1 MKINKPCY
9 IKAFGFTSNHIK
21 SILDN
26 LGENAIS
33 VQWGNYSP
41 IGTVVIP
48 FESPLATFD
57 KYLRMNC
64 IVVTASGL
72 DYDNMLTYY
81 PVDCLTDDDYS
92 ESIYIA
98 STSLGRILRT
108 RSTVLSYLVY
118 GEYAAEQT
126 EYSVCSRFCN
136 GRILTAHATDLYGI
150 DYFHKSHYE
159 NNRSLYSSSVV
170 YSDYH
175 DCYIDR
181 DTPGLHCGY
190 WSEDADNSSSWFVNC
205 DAVYVDQNDTWYYNG
220 YVAGAHGFVYN
231 DRTSSWGT
239 EVVTSR
245 YHSLERVFRFKLDN
259 RPKFSIGFEIEK
271 EDSDTCNIESISL
284 YRDTEW
290 IKEADSSLDRSIGYE
305 LVSPAFDM
313 FSNQMIKEIDKNEDL
328 KRLINANSSSNCG
341 GHINIA
347 SSEYNTKELFEGL
360 SAFMPLLYS
369 MYESRIDK
377 HYSMAKEKH
386 QYLDSSADKYAAVF
400 IKHNVLEIRIFSAV
414 KSVENLLWRQDLIRI
429 MCNNIN
435 KSEVD
440 VLRMLCNQKSKLYMH
455 LRKVYTQEEIIK
467 KIGMFVTF
475 SKDFNHKKLSFV
487 DLTDVPTDGIQ
498 DVDSLGA

>member
-9 IKAFGFTSNHIK
+9 IKAFGLTSNHIK

-48 FESPLATFD
+48 YESPLATFD
-57 KYLRMNC
+57 KYLGMNC

-72 DYDNMLTYY
+72 DYDNMLTHY

-92 ESIYIA
+92 ESIYVT
-98 STSLGRILRT
+98 STSLGGILRT

-126 EYSVCSRFCN
+126 DYTVNSRFCD
-136 GRILTAHATDLYGI
+136 GRILTAHATSLHGR
-150 DYFHKSHYE
+150 DYFHQSHYE

-170 YSDYH
+170 YSHYH
-175 DCYIDR
+175 DCYIDIET
-181 DTPGLHCGY
+181 DYLHCGY
-190 WSEDADNSSSWFVNC
+190 WSEDTDDSSSWFVNC
-205 DAVYVDQNDTWYYNG
+205 DAVYVDENDTWYYNG
-220 YVAGAHGFVYN
+220 YIAGAHGFVYN
-231 DRTSSWGT
+231 DRTGDWGT
-239 EVVTSR
+239 QVTTAR
-245 YHSLERVFRFKLDN
+245 YHSLSRVFRFSHET
-259 RPKFSIGFEIEK
+259 PKFSIGFEIEK
-271 EDSDTCNIESISL
+271 EDKEASLIEATAL
-284 YRDTEW
+284 YKDTEW
-290 IKEADSSLDRSIGYE
+290 IKEADRSLDLVIGYE

-313 FSNQMIKEIDKNEDL
+313 FSNQMETEINMSEDL
-328 KRLINANSSSNCG
+328 QQLINAKSSSNCG

-347 SSEYNTKELFEGL
+347 SSEYSTKELFEGL

-386 QYLDSSADKYAAVF
+386 QYMSSDADKYAAVF
-400 IKHNVLEIRIFSAV
+400 IKRNVLEIRIFSAV
-414 KSVENLLWRQDLIRI
+414 KSIENLLWRQDLMRI
-429 MCNNIN
+429 MCKNIN
-435 KSEVD
+435 KSETD
-440 VLRMLCNQKSKLYMH
+440 VLKMLCNQKSKLYLH
-455 LRKVYTQEEIIK
+455 LRKVYTQGEIIN

-475 SKDFNHKKLSFV
+475 SRNFNHKKLSFV
-487 DLTDVPTDGIQ
+487 DLTDVPTDGLQ
-498 DVDSLGA
+498 DSDSLGA